1 MSVKVYLPSFLLK
14 FLNILLQFEGQTKS
28 KLGTPEARNI
38 VDSIVYEKLS
48 YFLEENK
55 EIADNLV
62 KKMIK
67 AAQVRD
73 AARKAREAARK
84 GKGARTRKNFKWET
98 CASSNKKIKRKMSF
112 ILSKEILPVVV
123 QNKDE
128 IVNIKQFCL

>member
-1 MSVKVYLPSFLLK
+1 MAHLFLILILCIKCCLLYTSKSGLTKTFNDYARKYGLLK
-14 FLNILLQFEGQTKS
+14 EKDKNLEGNDVREGLSAIISIKVPEHYLQFEGQTKS

-67 AAQVRD
+67 AAQVR
-73 AARKAREAARK
+73 
-84 GKGARTRKNFKWET
+84 
-98 CASSNKKIKRKMSF
+98 
-112 ILSKEILPVVV
+112 LSLIH
-123 QNKDE
+123 
-128 IVNIKQFCL
+128 I

>member
-1 MSVKVYLPSFLLK
+1 MFRN
-14 FLNILLQFEGQTKS
+14 FNG
-28 KLGTPEARNI
+28 NI

-84 GKGARTRKNFKWET
+84 GKGED
-98 CASSNKKIKRKMSF
+98 KK
-112 ILSKEILPVVV
+112 EY
-123 QNKDE
+123 
-128 IVNIKQFCL
+128 